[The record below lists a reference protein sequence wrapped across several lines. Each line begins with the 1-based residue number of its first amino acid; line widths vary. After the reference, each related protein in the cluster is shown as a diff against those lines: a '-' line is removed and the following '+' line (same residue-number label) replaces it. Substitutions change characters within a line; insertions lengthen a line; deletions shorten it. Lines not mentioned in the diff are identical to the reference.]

1 MKKFT
6 RYPVKDYLDA
16 LASREPVPGG
26 GSAAAAAAALGAALI
41 SMVARYSLK
50 KGKPPAVEKKI
61 TAHLKKSEAVREK
74 LTELIHLDAE
84 SYLNVVKAR
93 KGTAA
98 QKRRAQMQARKVP
111 GEIAQQC
118 YKALELTPFLVKEG
132 NPHLLSDI
140 EVAVELLYAAFESA
154 LINVRVNQ

>member
-1 MKKFT
+1 MKKFY

-16 LASREPVPGG
+16 LAAREPVPGG

-50 KGKPPAVEKKI
+50 KGKPQAVEKKL
-61 TAHLKKSEAVREK
+61 TAHLKKSEVIRKK

-84 SYLNVVKAR
+84 SYLDVVRSR

-98 QKRRAQMQARKVP
+98 QKRKAKTRAQKVP
-111 GEIAQQC
+111 ADIAGQC

>member
-1 MKKFT
+1 MKKFY

-41 SMVARYSLK
+41 SMVANYSLK
-50 KGKPPAVEKKI
+50 KGKPASVEKKI
-61 TAHLKKSEAVREK
+61 AAHLRKSEKIREK
-74 LTELIHLDAE
+74 LTELLHRDAE
-84 SYLNVVKAR
+84 SYLNVVKTR

-98 QKRRAQMQARKVP
+98 QKRRARTQAQKVP
-111 GEIAQQC
+111 QEIAREC
-118 YKALELTPFLVKEG
+118 YKAIELTPFLVKEG
-132 NPHLLSDI
+132 NPNLLSDI

-154 LINVRVNQ
+154 QINVRVNQ